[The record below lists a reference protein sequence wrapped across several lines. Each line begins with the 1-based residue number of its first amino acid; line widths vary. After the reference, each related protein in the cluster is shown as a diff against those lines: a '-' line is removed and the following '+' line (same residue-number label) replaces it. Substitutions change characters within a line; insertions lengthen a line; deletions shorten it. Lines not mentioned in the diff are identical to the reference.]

1 MCDNVKMSFF
11 SLSLIVVSKCTE
23 VKGKGTNDS
32 RLVFVI
38 WNCPM
43 SVSFDPY
50 SGSKMY
56 TRYDAQ
62 QNRNY

>member
-1 MCDNVKMSFF
+1 MYDNVKISFF

-38 WNCPM
+38 
-43 SVSFDPY
+43 
-50 SGSKMY
+50 
-56 TRYDAQ
+56 
-62 QNRNY
+62 